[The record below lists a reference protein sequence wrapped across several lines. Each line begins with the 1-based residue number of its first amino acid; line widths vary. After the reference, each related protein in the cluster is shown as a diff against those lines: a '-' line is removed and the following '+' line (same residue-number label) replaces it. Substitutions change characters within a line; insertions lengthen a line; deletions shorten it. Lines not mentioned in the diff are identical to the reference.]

1 MSSTPPL
8 PQDTPETEAEAE
20 TEATL
25 TSNESLQTDM
35 PMTMAASVVLDHL
48 PRDAHDALS
57 KAGMLEQE
65 KTHGTDTSSITVML
79 HFRPGPSTPPL
90 RGGQRFKMS
99 SSLHFDAVV
108 KFLRKRLGLRDHES
122 VFCYV
127 NQVFAPGLDEGVG
140 NLWRCFKTGDELV
153 VSYCVA
159 QSFG

>member
-8 PQDTPETEAEAE
+8 PQDTPEMEAEAE

-65 KTHGTDTSSITVML
+65 KSSNHL
-79 HFRPGPSTPPL
+79 HFFHLTFHLHSPFYTQPLLIPILVYYTLLILLNHSNVTLPPRPQHTSPPRRPTL
-90 RGGQRFKMS
+90 QNVFISPFRRGGEIS
-99 SSLHFDAVV
+99 EEEVGVA
-108 KFLRKRLGLRDHES
+108 ES
-122 VFCYV
+122 
-127 NQVFAPGLDEGVG
+127 
-140 NLWRCFKTGDELV
+140 
-153 VSYCVA
+153 
-159 QSFG
+159 